1 MNIIGRRRGELFIK
15 LDLDSEEREKL
26 DKIITDNVLLLMRSP
41 GVTMEKFLEKLYKEL
56 AREVGLVI
64 E

>member
-1 MNIIGRRRGELFIK
+1 MFIK

-56 AREVGLVI
+56 AREVGLMI

>member
-1 MNIIGRRRGELFIK
+1 MLVKI
-15 LDLDSEEREKL
+15 DLDSEERKKL
-26 DKIITDNVLLLMRSP
+26 DKIIIDNVLLLMRSP